1 MKVGVLGFGHVASAT
16 VQKFMANQDLIVS
29 KIDAEL
35 EIVKVATRT
44 VNRALG
50 HVPQGCEVSDDCWS
64 VVDDPNI
71 DVVIEL
77 IGGVGL
83 AREFVMRAISNG
95 KHIITAN
102 KALLA
107 NCGEEILQ
115 FADQMGVCVL
125 FEGAVAVSIPIIKT
139 LKESAAANRVMSII
153 AILNGT
159 SNYILSQ
166 MSEHGA
172 EFGDALVEAQQK
184 GYAEADPTLD
194 VNGEDAAH
202 KITLLASL
210 AFGIPINFD
219 AVQFKGVSEIERV
232 DIQFARRLGHELK
245 LIAQAHQIEN
255 KAYISVSPML
265 VPNHSMIAH
274 VRGSMNG
281 ISLTGDLF
289 GSAFFHGSGAG
300 GIQTAS
306 AILADL
312 VDLVQ
317 GARDG
322 RYVGAPN
329 MGFKRSAMAG
339 KEYLLPDERCNQFYL
354 RLRGEDKV
362 GVLAEVSAIFAK
374 ADVSINTLLQDE
386 SYQGMTDLIATTHTI
401 STSKLQSILPELQ
414 GAAAAGHSVVFYP
427 MLDERASRS
436 GGVGQSCRWH
446 CCR

>member
-16 VQKFMANQDLIVS
+16 VQKFMANQALIAS
-29 KIDAEL
+29 KIGTEL

-44 VNRALG
+44 VSRAQG
-50 HVPQGCEVSDDCWS
+50 HVPPGCEVSDDCWA

-77 IGGVGL
+77 IGGVGQAKEL
-83 AREFVMRAISNG
+83 VMRAISNG

-115 FADQMGVCVL
+115 FADQKGVCVL

-139 LKESAAANRVMSII
+139 LKESAAANHVTSITG
-153 AILNGT
+153 ILNGT

-166 MSEHGA
+166 MSEHGT
-172 EFGDALVEAQQK
+172 EFSDALVEAQQK

-202 KITLLASL
+202 KITILASL
-210 AFGIPINFD
+210 AFGVPINFG
-219 AVQFKGVSEIERV
+219 AVQFKGVSEIERG
-232 DIQFARRLGHELK
+232 DIQSAKRLGYELK
-245 LIAQAHQIEN
+245 LIAQAQLKDN
-255 KAYISVSPML
+255 KVCISVTPML
-265 VPNHSMIAH
+265 VPNHSMLAH

-281 ISLTGDLF
+281 ISLAGDLF
-289 GSAFFHGSGAG
+289 GPAFFYGSGAG
-300 GIQTAS
+300 GVQTAS

-312 VDLVQ
+312 IDLTQ
-317 GARDG
+317 GTQDDK
-322 RYVGAPN
+322 YIGAPN

-339 KEYLLPDERCNQFYL
+339 KEYLSRDEQCNQFYL
-354 RLRGEDKV
+354 RLRVEDKA

-374 ADVSINTLLQDE
+374 ADVSVSTLLQDE
-386 SYQGMTDLIATTHTI
+386 SQQGMTDLIATTHTI
-401 STSKLQSILPELQ
+401 SASKLQSILPKLQ
-414 GAAAAGHSVVFYP
+414 NVAAPGYPVVTYP
-427 MLDERASRS
+427 ILDERVSNP
-436 GGVGQSCRWH
+436 V
-446 CCR
+446 